1 MRFGEWGGGRREV
14 RGGKEISEGY
24 KRFLGARSTEAT
36 RMRNPAFNNT
46 TTATANIKGTQLE
59 ATNTEALSVACRT
72 GPYVRSQP
80 VIA

>member
-1 MRFGEWGGGRREV
+1 MGRGTEGGG
-14 RGGKEISEGY
+14 GLKESARDY

-59 ATNTEALSVACRT
+59 ATNNEALSVACRT